1 MRVAL
6 LVAALVF
13 APLAHA
19 DDETCKLALGRGWPP
34 ATENYGTA
42 VEKLLS
48 GEQQPAWSFT
58 LLPRTGTESGVMLI
72 PGPSQ
77 ESDWTLRRAVAVERV
92 HYWGPVQ
99 LELRT
104 QQAPEVAEVAIPAD
118 LAARFVR
125 QWRDALSVA
134 VPEGSAAPFS
144 NGDAWVF
151 VAGDLRVS
159 GLKPRCELGELMR
172 DEIDLLVEAS
182 DEDEEK
188 RQKRWRQLG
197 ESLDR
202 MRELPGAAE
211 TTTAQ

>member
-42 VEKLLS
+42 VEKLFA

-58 LLPRTGTESGVMLI
+58 LLPKKGVESGVLLI
-72 PGPSQ
+72 AGSGDG
-77 ESDWTLRRAVAVERV
+77 DWTLRRAVADERV
-92 HYWGPVQ
+92 HYWGATT

-104 QQAPEVAEVAIPAD
+104 ARAPQVQEATIPA
-118 LAARFVR
+118 AVATRFIR
-125 QWRDALSVA
+125 EWRDALA
-134 VPEGSAAPFS
+134 ATTPEGSTAPFS
-144 NGDAWVF
+144 EDDAWVF

-159 GLKPRCELGELMR
+159 GLKPRCELGSLLR
-172 DEIDLLVEAS
+172 DQIDLLIEAS
-182 DEDEEK
+182 EESEEK
-188 RQKRWRQLG
+188 RAKRWRQLG

-202 MRELPGAAE
+202 MREVLG
-211 TTTAQ
+211 TTATAAQ